1 MKLAEKKQ
9 VRNMK
14 IIEHTVKGG
23 ESLLGISIIYG
34 TNLRSLLQINN
45 LTGED
50 TVLMDGDIVK
60 VQVRENFTSS

>member
-1 MKLAEKKQ
+1 
-9 VRNMK
+9 MK

>member
-9 VRNMK
+9 VRSMK

>member
-9 VRNMK
+9 VKNMK